1 MNTYHSIE
9 KLHHELRRYNSRRKK
24 RNRFCHVRNGEY
36 PYWWRGYY
44 IDEGRI
50 RRVWKE
56 KKWLKRQAAKAV
68 RRRDDLL
75 QKGSY
80 KKAYDLMWMVD

>member
-1 MNTYHSIE
+1 MNTHHSKE
-9 KLHHELRRYNSRRKK
+9 KLHHEMSRYKSRQKK
-24 RNRFCHVRNGEY
+24 TNRIRHARNREY

-50 RRVWKE
+50 RRVWTE
-56 KKWLKRQAAKAV
+56 KRWLKRQAAKAI
-68 RRRDDLL
+68 RRREDLL
-75 QKGSY
+75 QKGLY

>member
-1 MNTYHSIE
+1 MNTHHSEE
-9 KLHHELRRYNSRRKK
+9 KLHHEMRRYKRLQKKKSRIRHA
-24 RNRFCHVRNGEY
+24 RNREY

-50 RRVWKE
+50 RRTWTE

-68 RRRDDLL
+68 RRRDILL
-75 QKGSY
+75 QRGQY